1 MGCILMSPSSSTFI
15 HVVGGSFGWGIPDN
29 TTFYQDWAKPRTFGV
44 GDKLG
49 RVAVFL
55 YRTGVHDVLEV
66 SQKDFKACTQNNV
79 TAMHFAGPTILEL
92 TEPGDHYYYCGVG
105 AHCCIVVAMR
115 LAGYHGKKYKVVEEV
130 LAFVNIVEVHD
141 VDHFVSPENL
151 FE

>member
-1 MGCILMSPSSSTFI
+1 MAKTQIYLFLFAVMGCILMSPSSSTFI

-44 GDKLG
+44 GDKL
-49 RVAVFL
+49 VFL

-105 AHCCIVVAMR
+105 AHCE
-115 LAGYHGKKYKVVEEV
+115 AGQKLKITVCNKLGSSGHHSH
-130 LAFVNIVEVHD
+130 N
-141 VDHFVSPENL
+141 
-151 FE
+151 